1 MLMCHC
7 SLCARHSQLEAKGY
21 GTRQRRSLADA
32 GRRVEHLAMAEAV
45 SKEVAVAEEG
55 RMQPAVKKLEM
66 FAQRSGLRPT

>member
-32 GRRVEHLAMAEAV
+32 GRRVEHLAEAV
-45 SKEVAVAEEG
+45 SKEEEAVAEAG
-55 RMQPAVKKLEM
+55 RMHPAVKKLEM
-66 FAQRSGLRPT
+66 FAQRSGLKPT